1 MDGARLAQAAAS
13 LNCSL
18 AVLTVDVGIDILTL
32 GATKLGALGA

>member
-18 AVLTVDVGIDILTL
+18 AVLTVDVGIDIRLFTIEGVD
-32 GATKLGALGA
+32 GA